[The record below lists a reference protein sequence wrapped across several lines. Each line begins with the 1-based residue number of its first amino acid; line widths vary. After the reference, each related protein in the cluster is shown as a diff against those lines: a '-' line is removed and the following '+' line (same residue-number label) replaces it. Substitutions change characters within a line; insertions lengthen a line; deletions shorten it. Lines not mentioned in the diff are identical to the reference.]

1 MTMIDL
7 ATARFSPFDDMEI
20 RIRGTRHDGT
30 EILVGTVDLDF
41 PELGHQIA
49 DALVAHGVAVDRA
62 LLPNIET
69 QSMRTNIEFVTMR
82 VSTGPGGEPW
92 TDLETR
98 SSIGKY
104 AAAGL
109 AEEFDPVTSSVAA
122 LHPPPGRI

>member
-7 ATARFSPFDDMEI
+7 ATARFSPFGDMEI
-20 RIRGTRHDGT
+20 RIHGTRHDGT
-30 EILVGTVDLDF
+30 EVLVGTIDVDF

-49 DALVAHGVAVDRA
+49 DALVAHGVAVDRS
-62 LLPNIET
+62 LLPGIET
-69 QSMRTNIEFVTMR
+69 QSMRACIEYVTMR
-82 VSTGPGGEPW
+82 TSTGPAGEPW

-98 SSIGKY
+98 SQYGKY

-109 AEEFDPVTSSVAA
+109 AEEFDPVTAAVAA